1 MIRALFFLLLFV
13 CSSAFAHATVKDTAR
28 KDSVSY
34 VTLDTM
40 EITAPAGSTP
50 YQPSAPRVWEI
61 KNIRIALTFDLLQ
74 KTAGVREWIIMQP
87 YYFQVDT
94 VELDAKGVKLDSVML
109 VGTKGKLQLN
119 YVYENDK
126 LKIFFNQLYK
136 PGENA
141 EIYLKYTAMPYA
153 NQSGGS
159 GAIRDDRGLYFIN
172 TDHAVPHKPAQ
183 IWTQGETE
191 SNSHWM
197 ITIDKP
203 NSRFTTQIE
212 LTVPDSFVTL
222 SNGALVKKS
231 PVVKGLRTDFWKMD
245 MPIQAYAVMFAI
257 GKFRT
262 DVNHWRNKE
271 VSYYVEPEFE
281 HYAYLMFNHTREM
294 MEFFSQRTG
303 VPYPWNKYSQI
314 VVRDYVSG
322 AMENTSA
329 TLFGEFMNQNP
340 REVADRNSEDVVAH
354 ELFHQWFGDYVTCE
368 SWSNITVNE
377 SFANYGEQLWR
388 RFRYGNESADELAF
402 NDLMGYL
409 RYSNINDPQL
419 VRFNYDSREDVFDPI
434 SYNKG
439 GAVLRYLNSLTGDS
453 AFNKAMNIYLTKNAL
468 HSAEAH
474 NWRMAVEEATGQ
486 DWNWFFNEWYYHAGH
501 PVLKCSYTNNDSL
514 QVTTVTVTQAQSDS
528 GFVYRLPLKAA
539 VFYGTQKT
547 VVNWDISK
555 KSQSFKVPYK
565 NGVKP
570 VVVPDYTH
578 VLPGELKDGKT
589 LEDFKAQFVNT
600 DDYVSKRFAVNAAG
614 RHLAEPVAQAIM
626 DLAFADNLHSI
637 RRYALSQV
645 RNTSNESY
653 RTRWADYI
661 ISMAKYDSD
670 KLVRTEAF
678 EILGEW
684 KINGARGLMIQGVHY
699 SSYSIAGAALEALYK
714 IDSQAGYQLAKE
726 MVSTDPKANLLNAV
740 WSVIGKRAA
749 DEDAQLF
756 AKYVPYIFGNKR
768 YYLASAM
775 HNYLKK
781 VNGDEPF
788 RVCCNVLVDLIN
800 TEELRTYRAAFN
812 SILFSLADG
821 LNSNLKS
828 EQQDVSA
835 SAKGRLAIIKPLL
848 QKVIAAE
855 TDADILKDS
864 NKKMKALFEKQ

>member
-1 MIRALFFLLLFV
+1 MVRTFLFLLLLQ
-13 CSSAFAHATVKDTAR
+13 CASGYAQTTIKDTTS

-40 EITAPAGSTP
+40 EIVAPAGSAP

-61 KNIRIALTFDLLQ
+61 NNTRVALSFDMMH
-74 KTAGVREWIIMQP
+74 KTADVKEWITMRP
-87 YYFQVDT
+87 YFYQVDT
-94 VELDAKGVKLDSVML
+94 IDLDAKGMKIDSVLL
-109 VGTKGKLQLN
+109 VGPKGKSKLN
-119 YVYENDK
+119 FVYENDK
-126 LKIFFNQLYK
+126 LKIFFSQLYK
-136 PGENA
+136 PTDNVEL
-141 EIYLKYTAMPYA
+141 YLKYTAMPYA

-172 TDHAVPHKPAQ
+172 TDHTIPHKPAQ

-203 NSRFTTQIE
+203 NTRFTTQIE
-212 LTVPDSFVTL
+212 LTVPDSFTTL

-231 PVVKGLRTDFWKMD
+231 LAVKGLRTDIWKMD

-257 GKFRT
+257 GKFKV

-271 VSYYVEPEFE
+271 VSYYVEPEYE

-303 VPYPWNKYSQI
+303 VPYPWNKYSQV

-329 TLFGEFMNQNP
+329 TLFGEFVNQNP
-340 REVADRNSEDVVAH
+340 REVADRNSEDVVSH

-388 RFRYGNESADELAF
+388 RYRYGNESADELAF
-402 NDLMGYL
+402 NDLSGYL
-409 RYSNINDPQL
+409 SYSNYNDPQL
-419 VRFNYDSREDVFDPI
+419 VRFNYDSREDVFDGI

-439 GAVLRYLNSLTGDS
+439 GAVLRYLNSLVGDS
-453 AFNKAMNIYLTKNAL
+453 AFNKAMNLYLTKNAL

-486 DWNWFFNEWYYHAGH
+486 DWSWFFNQWYYHAGH
-501 PVLKCSYTNNDSL
+501 PALKYSYVNNDSL
-514 QVTTVTVTQAQSDS
+514 QTTTVTVAQTQADS
-528 GFVYRLPLKAA
+528 SYLYKLPLKTAI
-539 VFYGTQKT
+539 FYGTLKT
-547 VVNWDISK
+547 VVNWDINK
-555 KSQSFKVPYK
+555 RKQSFKLPYK
-565 NGVKP
+565 NGVRP
-570 VVVPDYTH
+570 VIVPDYTH
-578 VLPGELKDGKT
+578 VLPGELKDGKQM
-589 LEDFKAQFVNT
+589 EDFKTQFVNT
-600 DDYVSKRFAVNAAG
+600 DDYISKRLAVSAAG
-614 RHLAEPVAQAIM
+614 KQLSDASSQSII
-626 DLAFADNLHSI
+626 DLALADNIHSI
-637 RRYALSQV
+637 RRYALTQIK
-645 RNTSNESY
+645 NTSNETY
-653 RTRWADYI
+653 RTRWTDYV

-684 KINGARGLMIQGVHY
+684 KISAARDLMILGVHY
-699 SSYSIAGAALEALYK
+699 SSYSIAGASLEALYK
-714 IDSQAGYQLAKE
+714 IDTEAAYQLAKE
-726 MVSTDPKANLLNAV
+726 MVSTDPKTNLLAAV

-768 YYLASAM
+768 FYLSSAM
-775 HNYLKK
+775 HNYLRK
-781 VNGDEPF
+781 VKSDESF
-788 RVCCNVLVDLIN
+788 RDCASVLVDLIN
-800 TEELRTYRAAFN
+800 TEGLRTYRSAFN
-812 SILFSLADG
+812 NVLYSLADE
-821 LNSNLKS
+821 LNTNLKS
-828 EQQDVSA
+828 EQTEVSA
-835 SAKGRLAIIKPLL
+835 PARARLALLKPML
-848 QKVIAAE
+848 QKVIDAE
-855 TDADILKDS
+855 TDVDILKDS
-864 NKKMKALFEKQ
+864 IKKMKAVFEKS